1 MFSPSDNGNK
11 CKNLVDCDRG
21 DNLKFKCDS
30 FCKKFNKKI
39 ILDINISDQN
49 IKDQK
54 IQEIFVS
61 IVTIF
66 SFLKIRWYKISAIG
80 SNKLCLT

>member
-1 MFSPSDNGNK
+1 MYCDNGNK

-49 IKDQK
+49 IKNQK
-54 IQEIFVS
+54 IQEIGLIAQEKLNEIIS
-61 IVTIF
+61 PITI
-66 SFLKIRWYKISAIG
+66 
-80 SNKLCLT
+80 N